1 MFLSIC
7 TNIHS
12 RLRHCCRRDFESLWS
27 SLNSISPMVRTATL
41 ANRAE
46 TLDDHATDS
55 NHKKCVGMVS
65 HLCGSYQHAIDML
78 EHAKLYHR
86 NLTDEAGKTAV
97 EKWMEDIKKAE
108 TIRRQDVKVMEIYA
122 AKLAGS
128 PNTLQSSTGS
138 QSSPLGSWMELSL
151 AVEEKQ

>member
-1 MFLSIC
+1 MRPTLTIRSVSAWSPIYAGLINMQSTC
-7 TNIHS
+7 SSTLNHIIVILPMRPEQQRWRSGWRNI
-12 RLRHCCRRDFESLWS
+12 
-27 SLNSISPMVRTATL
+27 
-41 ANRAE
+41 
-46 TLDDHATDS
+46 
-55 NHKKCVGMVS
+55 
-65 HLCGSYQHAIDML
+65 
-78 EHAKLYHR
+78 
-86 NLTDEAGKTAV
+86 
-97 EKWMEDIKKAE
+97 IKKAE

>member
-1 MFLSIC
+1 MAKSKEKLK
-7 TNIHS
+7 
-12 RLRHCCRRDFESLWS
+12 
-27 SLNSISPMVRTATL
+27 
-41 ANRAE
+41 
-46 TLDDHATDS
+46 DHASDS

-78 EHAKLYHR
+78 EHAQSYHR
-86 NLTDEAGKTAV
+86 NLTDEAGTTAV

-128 PNTLQSSTGS
+128 PITFHSSTAP
-138 QSSPLGSWMELSL
+138 Q
-151 AVEEKQ
+151 